1 MELGGMV
8 NVGARKL
15 TDNALMRYGVLP
27 TAGGAIV
34 GGAFGVNDKYFKD
47 DPSTSVMQSIGIGAL
62 AGAGAGFAGLGF
74 SKGYKSYKTS
84 LFIES
89 NGGLSAAQQQ
99 MARRLNIV

>member
-1 MELGGMV
+1 MV

-15 TDNALMRYGVLP
+15 TDNSLMRYGVLP
-27 TAGGAIV
+27 IAGGTMV

-47 DPSTSVMQSIGIGAL
+47 NPNTSVMESMGIGAL
-62 AGAGAGFAGLGF
+62 AGAGLGFAGIGF

-84 LFIES
+84 LFIEN

-99 MARRLNIV
+99 MARKLNIT